1 MSKNTALKKKPTT
14 SMPASAAVDLNQV
27 PEVLP
32 TSGPSMQDY
41 PEASSRNVSNGERM
55 ASGVIGGGLLM
66 FGIPNF
72 LSLRGQISN
81 LAGLALLTRGVTGRC
96 PIYSALGVD
105 TTPNGRMHHRGIT
118 DPHPI
123 QLRQTMSTFRSPAE
137 VYAFCRDQ
145 DQVARSFTTV
155 KQVKKIDER
164 RTLWM
169 FSDKAELV
177 SFPVTV
183 EITQEVEDDQLS
195 WTAFPDSPFRING
208 TLQFK
213 AGPHNQETEIT
224 ATVHMNPPA
233 GILGGTLMKWF
244 SPVTQEAM
252 SEVLHKMKQLL
263 ETGAITTN
271 QNHVES
277 GVKNAIGGWQNR
289 VKSHLHVRTMQ
300 SLANRRIP

>member
-1 MSKNTALKKKPTT
+1 
-14 SMPASAAVDLNQV
+14 
-27 PEVLP
+27 
-32 TSGPSMQDY
+32 MQGTQ
-41 PEASSRNVSNGERM
+41 EASSCNISNGERV
-55 ASGVIGGGLLM
+55 ASGLIGSGLLM

-72 LSLRGQISN
+72 LSLRGQLSN
-81 LAGLALLTRGVTGRC
+81 IAGLALLIRGVSGHC

-123 QLRQTMSTFRSPAE
+123 QLRQTISTFRSPAE
-137 VYAFCRDQ
+137 VYAFCCDQ
-145 DQVARSFTTV
+145 ELLARSFTTV
-155 KQVKKIDER
+155 KQIKKIDQR
-164 RTLWM
+164 RTLWI
-169 FSDKAELV
+169 FSDQAELV

-183 EITQEVEDDQLS
+183 EITQQVENDQLS
-195 WTAFPDSPFRING
+195 WTAFPDSRFRING

-213 AGPHNQETEIT
+213 AGPHKQETEVT

-244 SPVTQEAM
+244 SPVTQEGM
-252 SEVLHKMKQLL
+252 NEVLHKMKQLL

-271 QNHVES
+271 QNQMES
-277 GVKNAIGGWQNR
+277 RIKDAIGGWQNR

-300 SLANRRIP
+300 SLANRRIS